1 MQDNENYRKAPN
13 MLETRETSNKK
24 IKTKYFPLKPIKIVN
39 KQKVTLIV
47 FFLDGTTVHCGPS
60 PP

>member
-13 MLETRETSNKK
+13 MLETWETINKK
-24 IKTKYFPLKPIKIVN
+24 INTKYFPLKPIKIVN
-39 KQKVTLIV
+39 KQKVTLI
-47 FFLDGTTVHCGPS
+47 FFLDGMRAQYGPL

>member
-13 MLETRETSNKK
+13 MLETLETINKK
-24 IKTKYFPLKPIKIVN
+24 INPKYFRLKLTKTVN
-39 KQKVTLIV
+39 KQKVTLI
-47 FFLDGTTVHCGPS
+47 FFLDGMRVQCGPL